1 MDIRQGPIGRAMGL
15 KLVRIGTLGSTE
27 SWALRP
33 GQAAVCGDSRRVPRW
48 FARSTRHEGAGGEPG
63 ACQSMRF
70 HS

>member
-33 GQAAVCGDSRRVPRW
+33 GQALLCVVILDEFPIGLLAPHVTRERAASLEPVSR
-48 FARSTRHEGAGGEPG
+48 
-63 ACQSMRF
+63 
-70 HS
+70 